1 MGVQKVVERCE
12 AAEENGGLM
21 DLSDCQLIQVPDAIY
36 MMMRVRDIQLT
47 ACNLSSNVITKIPP
61 KFPTNFNF
69 ITELNLSNNRMST
82 LPEEISKC
90 TQLETVDI
98 SNNSFVNLPNCLF
111 NLPKIIKIIAR
122 KNFIAE
128 VDIDLLTTCDGSSTL
143 ETLNLEENP
152 LSRDC
157 QDNLG
162 TINSIRISIT
172 PREMEE
178 WEDLSI

>member
-1 MGVQKVVERCE
+1 
-12 AAEENGGLM
+12 
-21 DLSDCQLIQVPDAIY
+21 
-36 MMMRVRDIQLT
+36 
-47 ACNLSSNVITKIPP
+47 
-61 KFPTNFNF
+61 
-69 ITELNLSNNRMST
+69 MST

-122 KNFIAE
+122 KNFIAGVYTLYCKKTSINYFRKKMFLLLYSIFLQISE

-162 TINSIRISIT
+162 TINSIRILIT

>member
-1 MGVQKVVERCE
+1 MK
-12 AAEENGGLM
+12 
-21 DLSDCQLIQVPDAIY
+21 DT
-36 MMMRVRDIQLT
+36 QLT

-61 KFPTNFNF
+61 KFPNNFNF
-69 ITELNLSNNRMST
+69 ITELNLSHNRMST

-122 KNFIAE
+122 KNFIAGVYTLYWKKNLVTFEKKNIFLYIFIFLQISE